1 MTDRTDRHHAAPV
14 HRAAHQG
21 RQGTAKGGTV
31 IEVLD
36 LTADV
41 LVIGGGPAGAWAAL
55 KAAQSGADVILVD
68 KGYCGTSGATASA
81 GTGVWY
87 VEPEAEARQAAM
99 ASRESLN
106 GHLSDRRWMARVLDQ
121 TYANINELA
130 GTGRYPFPRLTGG
143 GELRRG
149 VQGPEYMRR
158 MRAWLKRSG
167 VRILD
172 PSPGLELP
180 TDPSGVVAGAAG
192 HRRQLDQPYR
202 VRAGAV
208 VLATGGCAFL
218 SRALGCNVNT
228 GDGALYAA
236 EVGAVLSGMEFSNS
250 YAIAPE
256 FSTVTKTAYYSYAS
270 FYHQD
275 GTVLE
280 GAGSQR
286 GRSVIARAL
295 LHERV
300 FARLD
305 KADATVQAAMR

>member
-1 MTDRTDRHHAAPV
+1 MTDRTDGHHAAPV
-14 HRAAHQG
+14 HRAVSQG
-21 RQGTAKGGTV
+21 RQGTAEGGTV

-99 ASRESLN
+99 ASRENLN
-106 GHLSDRRWMARVLDQ
+106 GHLSDRRWMARGLDQ

-130 GTGRYPFPRLTGG
+130 TTGRYPFPITADGTPM
-143 GELRRG
+143 RRG
-149 VQGPEYMRR
+149 GQGPEYMRR
-158 MRAWLKRSG
+158 RRAWLKRSG

-172 PSPGLELP
+172 HSPVLDLLV
-180 TDPSGVVAGAAG
+180 DPAGAVGGAAG

-202 VRAGAV
+202 VRASAV

-218 SRALGCNVNT
+218 SRALGCDVNT
-228 GDGALYAA
+228 GDGALFAA
-236 EVGAVLSGMEFSNS
+236 EVGAVLSGMEFSNA

-256 FSTVTKTAYYSYAS
+256 FSSVTKTAYYSYAT
-270 FYHQD
+270 FYRED
-275 GTVLE
+275 G
-280 GAGSQR
+280 
-286 GRSVIARAL
+286 
-295 LHERV
+295 
-300 FARLD
+300 
-305 KADATVQAAMR
+305 